1 MMSGEI
7 HVLSKPG
14 TGSEF
19 SFSVRLGRTDIQ
31 KERHAPILTS
41 DSIIVMD
48 NNRAANHALSRQL
61 VEWGQRVTCVYDA
74 SDLSKALNAVS
85 DVSMLLVASGLQAEA
100 LSALESHGS
109 VNVYPT
115 TRLADGVST
124 ESGKPSNM
132 TNRLTKPITR
142 ANLISFLQHQDQS
155 GDSAQAEKKTESIA
169 LSETRE
175 KSTRILLVEDNMIN
189 REVAMGLL
197 EDLGFAIDCAEN
209 GVEAIHTLTHSEL
222 PYTLVLMDCQMPI
235 MDGYEATRQMRSGA
249 AGKMAQNIPI
259 IALTANAMAE
269 DKQRCLA
276 AGMSDYLTKHIDPD
290 KLDNILT
297 HWLNSSEAHAHQG

>member
-7 HVLSKPG
+7 HVLSKPE

-109 VNVYPT
+109 VNLAVT
-115 TRLADGVST
+115 TRL
-124 ESGKPSNM
+124 
-132 TNRLTKPITR
+132 
-142 ANLISFLQHQDQS
+142 
-155 GDSAQAEKKTESIA
+155 
-169 LSETRE
+169 
-175 KSTRILLVEDNMIN
+175 
-189 REVAMGLL
+189 
-197 EDLGFAIDCAEN
+197 
-209 GVEAIHTLTHSEL
+209 
-222 PYTLVLMDCQMPI
+222 
-235 MDGYEATRQMRSGA
+235 
-249 AGKMAQNIPI
+249 
-259 IALTANAMAE
+259 
-269 DKQRCLA
+269 
-276 AGMSDYLTKHIDPD
+276 PD
-290 KLDNILT
+290 
-297 HWLNSSEAHAHQG
+297 